1 MTLLLDAF
9 WRALA
14 YCLHP
19 RVILLSLAPLALTA
33 GLCFALGW
41 FYWEPAV
48 DAVDAWLRSWALVN
62 SFTLW
67 LESMGAT
74 GLRAVM
80 APLVVVALAVPLIVV
95 LSLMAVAA
103 LMTPALVRMVS
114 ARRFP
119 QLARREGEPFWRS
132 ILWMLGHTAVALAAL
147 VASLPLWL
155 IPPLALVLPPLIWGW
170 LTYRVMA
177 FDALAEHAERAERR
191 ALLREHRWPMLG
203 MGLLCGYLGA
213 APALLWALGAVAFIL
228 APLLM
233 VVSVWLYTL
242 VFAFSS
248 LWFTHYALAAL
259 ERWRSQREDQILPP
273 DEPAPP
279 PDQAVRAAGLLDAP
293 QAPGSP
299 S

>member
-19 RVILLSLAPLALTA
+19 RVILLSLAPLVLTA

-48 DAVDAWLRSWALVN
+48 DAVDAWLRNWALVN

-80 APLVVVALAVPLIVV
+80 APLVVVALAVPVIVV
-95 LSLMAVAA
+95 VSLMAVSA
-103 LMTPALVRMVS
+103 LMTPALVRLVS
-114 ARRFP
+114 VRRFP
-119 QLARREGEPFWRS
+119 RLARREGESFWRS
-132 ILWMLGHTAVALAAL
+132 MLWMLGHTAVALVAL
-147 VASLPLWL
+147 VVSLPLWL

-177 FDALAEHAERAERR
+177 FDALADHAERAERR
-191 ALLREHRWPMLG
+191 ALLRQHRWPLLG

-259 ERWRSQREDQILPP
+259 ERWRSQQEGQILPP
-273 DEPAPP
+273 DEAVAPP
-279 PDQAVRAAGLLDAP
+279 EQALRAAELLEAP
-293 QAPGSP
+293 PTPGSP
-299 S
+299 P

>member
-1 MTLLLDAF
+1 MTLFLDAF

-19 RVILLSLAPLALTA
+19 RVILLSLAPLLLTA

-41 FYWEPAV
+41 FYWEAAV
-48 DAVDAWLRSWALVN
+48 DAVDTWLRGWALVN
-62 SFTLW
+62 AFTLW

-80 APLVVVALAVPLIVV
+80 APLIVVALAVPVIVV
-95 LSLMAVAA
+95 VSLMAVSA
-103 LMTPALVRMVS
+103 LMTPALVRLVG

-119 QLARREGEPFWRS
+119 QLARRQGESFWRS
-132 ILWMLGHTAVALAAL
+132 LLWMLGHTLAALAAL
-147 VASLPLWL
+147 VVSLPLWL

-191 ALLREHRWPMLG
+191 ALMREHRWPLLG

-213 APALLWALGAVAFIL
+213 APALLWALGAVALIL
-228 APLLM
+228 APLLV

-259 ERWRSQREDQILPP
+259 ERWRSQREDQILPA
-273 DEPAPP
+273 EGIAAPGP
-279 PDQAVRAAGLLDAP
+279 EAVRAAGLLDAP
-293 QAPGSP
+293 PGPHAPG
-299 S
+299 

>member
-19 RVILLSLAPLALTA
+19 RVILLSLAPLVLTA
-33 GLCFALGW
+33 GLCFVLGW
-41 FYWEPAV
+41 FYWETAV
-48 DAVDAWLRSWALVN
+48 DAVDAWLRNWALIN

-80 APLVVVALAVPLIVV
+80 APLVVVALAVPVIVV
-95 LSLMAVAA
+95 VSLMAVSA
-103 LMTPALVRMVS
+103 LMTPALVRLVS

-119 QLARREGEPFWRS
+119 RLARREGESFWRS
-132 ILWMLGHTAVALAAL
+132 MLWMLGHTAVALVAL
-147 VASLPLWL
+147 VISLPLWL

-177 FDALAEHAERAERR
+177 FDALADHAERAERR
-191 ALLREHRWPMLG
+191 ALLRQHRWPLLG

-259 ERWRSQREDQILPP
+259 ERWRSQQEGQILPP
-273 DEPAPP
+273 DEPAAPP
-279 PDQAVRAAGLLDAP
+279 EQALRATEMLEAP
-293 QAPGSP
+293 PTPGSP

>member
-19 RVILLSLAPLALTA
+19 RVILLSLAPLLLTA

-41 FYWEPAV
+41 FYWEAAV
-48 DAVDAWLRSWALVN
+48 AAVDAWLRGWALVN

-80 APLVVVALAVPLIVV
+80 APLIVVALAVPVIVV
-95 LSLMAVAA
+95 VSLMAVSV
-103 LMTPALVRMVS
+103 LMTPALVRLVG

-119 QLARREGEPFWRS
+119 QLARRQGESFWRS
-132 ILWMLGHTAVALAAL
+132 LLWMLGHTLVALAAL
-147 VASLPLWL
+147 GVSLPLWL

-191 ALLREHRWPMLG
+191 ALLREHRWPLLG

-228 APLLM
+228 APLLV

-259 ERWRSQREDQILPP
+259 ERWRRQREDQILPA
-273 DEPAPP
+273 EGIVAPGP
-279 PDQAVRAAGLLDAP
+279 EAVRAAGLLEP
-293 QAPGSP
+293 PPGP
-299 S
+299 GTPG